1 MERTIR
7 EEIQKMITDSERFEN
22 IIKDTKESIVRA
34 INKKIEPLLLPELD
48 YVELPQ
54 RIRLTNNMG
63 EELDDYIM
71 AVRTDQAILNT
82 MFDDSTP
89 DLMRF
94 DVEILIN
101 ILKQVEKYKQ
111 DEY

>member
-1 MERTIR
+1 
-7 EEIQKMITDSERFEN
+7 MITNSQRFEN
-22 IIKDTKESIVRA
+22 IIKETKESIVRV
-34 INKKIEPLLLPELD
+34 INKEIEPLLLPDLD

-63 EELDDYIM
+63 EDLDDYII
-71 AVRTDQAILNT
+71 AVRKDEAILNT

-89 DLMRF
+89 PLTRF
-94 DVEILIN
+94 DVEILIK
-101 ILKQVEKYKQ
+101 ILQQVEKYKR

>member
-1 MERTIR
+1 
-7 EEIQKMITDSERFEN
+7 MITNSQRFEN
-22 IIKDTKESIVRA
+22 IIKETKESIVRV
-34 INKKIEPLLLPELD
+34 INKEIEPLLLPDLD

-63 EELDDYIM
+63 EDLDDYII
-71 AVRTDQAILNT
+71 AVRKDEAILNT

-89 DLMRF
+89 QLTRF
-94 DVEILIN
+94 DVEILIKV
-101 ILKQVEKYKQ
+101 LQQVEKYKR